1 MPFETLPV
9 CFAFFLI
16 KAETSKH
23 VKCNILSARSCCFCL
38 NGDYKPNTVEA
49 TIEATET
56 TTFKLRYFK
65 NDNFF
70 QKGGSLFVYI
80 GGQYSLDKLD
90 PSNLYLLDQIAPNFT
105 AKIVVLEHR
114 FYGQS
119 NPYGDDPTAFTDINK
134 IQNLNISM
142 VLEDIYAV
150 VKQESVGMADEGQ
163 VVHPVLFGVGYAG
176 LLAGFYSKKFQMDNE
191 KKAIAYDANLI
202 AIFTDQFG
210 CNKSAIKD
218 SFQALRNYD
227 PLKYS
232 ELQTIFGL
240 SATELGSPNNQQV
253 WQGCAQYPAQVFCNS
268 LNTNS
273 VEPKDKV
280 EALKNALFEFG
291 LKNTLEHRVLSE
303 NEINAKT
310 WQHCSQLVYGKCAA
324 TQFSNDNFGIPC
336 TPDLLDYTKDR
347 CSSMVQAF
355 GLIGYDPN
363 LHYQP
368 DYIAKLFGQDL
379 FGPNTCDPDS
389 IAEARTQIV
398 EILDCWIRA
407 ANPPKRCFSTG
418 NFIQLTHS
426 GIVEKQDCDVCNKG
440 WPWRDIKLKD
450 DEAETPV
457 DPAKPV
463 DTPKKPNDSA
473 ETSDEL
479 LIDQLQK
486 PTLQMQVAHLDSTH
500 YFCLL

>member
-1 MPFETLPV
+1 MTTSSKKWIFV
-9 CFAFFLI
+9 CIYWRTVQLGQTGSF
-16 KAETSKH
+16 
-23 VKCNILSARSCCFCL
+23 
-38 NGDYKPNTVEA
+38 KPLF
-49 TIEATET
+49 I
-56 TTFKLRYFK
+56 
-65 NDNFF
+65 
-70 QKGGSLFVYI
+70 GSNRAQFHC
-80 GGQYSLDKLD
+80 Q
-90 PSNLYLLDQIAPNFT
+90 
-105 AKIVVLEHR
+105 IVVLEHR

-191 KKAIAYDANLI
+191 KKAIASWVSSVNLQDFLFMKSSINRYDANLI

-232 ELQTIFGL
+232 ELQTIFRTFDNRTWL
-240 SATELGSPNNQQV
+240 TATINRFGKDVPK
-253 WQGCAQYPAQVFCNS
+253 YPAQVFCNS

-280 EALKNALFEFG
+280 EALKNALVISFLNPGNPIDVPFKLEFG

-303 NEINAKT
+303 NEINSKT

-336 TPDLLDYTKDR
+336 TPDLLDYTKNR
-347 CSSMVQAF
+347 CSAMVQAF

-363 LHYQP
+363 MHYQP
-368 DYIAKLFGQDL
+368 DYIAKLL
-379 FGPNTCDPDS
+379 VIT
-389 IAEARTQIV
+389 T
-398 EILDCWIRA
+398 
-407 ANPPKRCFSTG
+407 RC
-418 NFIQLTHS
+418 
-426 GIVEKQDCDVCNKG
+426 
-440 WPWRDIKLKD
+440 
-450 DEAETPV
+450 
-457 DPAKPV
+457 
-463 DTPKKPNDSA
+463 
-473 ETSDEL
+473 
-479 LIDQLQK
+479 
-486 PTLQMQVAHLDSTH
+486 
-500 YFCLL
+500 